1 MKININDIKP
11 LADDLMGHCQQKLG
25 FEHPPELF
33 FQEDEQN
40 ASKTLGKT
48 AYYSPSEKKVVI
60 YVTGRHGKDILR
72 SLAHELVHHMQN
84 CRGDLDGDQNTDPG
98 YAQNDPHLRNMEAE
112 AYLLGNMLFRDWED
126 SKKKRSLQ
134 ENKENLT
141 MNIDAI
147 KKLVKEQLLE
157 ILQEKSQKNEAFG
170 LSSKDKM
177 DAAVEKEAE
186 YNKRIDMKKNPPDPR
201 THLNKY
207 GDPINP
213 DGSPRLHSK
222 SHGVNEEETAEL
234 EEECVT
240 CPDLQEGSKPDFLDL
255 DKDGDKKEPMKDA
268 AKDAKGADDEE
279 DEEEVNEA
287 ACGKRDDEALEEDWG
302 GSSRPSDRGGYGWN
316 RGSSG
321 NESKC
326 AAEAQRKT
334 GTNHGPAYTRAK
346 NDCLSRGQSYS
357 NFEES
362 NSEEAT
368 ATIEEQEILQED
380 FWSQAQDHA
389 EEACGHLSGDSYGMC
404 FRREADKHY
413 SYLIKQSQSGGGSS
427 RYGSGRDHLVSF
439 YEENQKVETPEH
451 ENNLYESRFRDRDSK
466 LFEKLMNK
474 WVK

>member
-84 CRGDLDGDQNTDPG
+84 CRGDFDEDQNTDPG

-126 SKKKRSLQ
+126 GKKKRSLQ

-177 DAAVEKEAE
+177 DAAVEREAE
-186 YNKRIDMKKNPPDPR
+186 YNKRIDMKKNTPD
-201 THLNKY
+201 
-207 GDPINP
+207 
-213 DGSPRLHSK
+213 PRLHSK
-222 SHGVNEEETAEL
+222 SRGVNEEETAEL

-240 CPDLQEGSKPDFLDL
+240 CPDLQEGSKPDF
-255 DKDGDKKEPMKDA
+255 
-268 AKDAKGADDEE
+268 
-279 DEEEVNEA
+279 
-287 ACGKRDDEALEEDWG
+287 
-302 GSSRPSDRGGYGWN
+302 
-316 RGSSG
+316 
-321 NESKC
+321 
-326 AAEAQRKT
+326 
-334 GTNHGPAYTRAK
+334 
-346 NDCLSRGQSYS
+346 
-357 NFEES
+357 
-362 NSEEAT
+362 
-368 ATIEEQEILQED
+368 
-380 FWSQAQDHA
+380 
-389 EEACGHLSGDSYGMC
+389 
-404 FRREADKHY
+404 
-413 SYLIKQSQSGGGSS
+413 
-427 RYGSGRDHLVSF
+427 
-439 YEENQKVETPEH
+439 
-451 ENNLYESRFRDRDSK
+451 
-466 LFEKLMNK
+466 
-474 WVK
+474 

>member
-84 CRGDLDGDQNTDPG
+84 CRGDFDGDQNTDPG

-126 SKKKRSLQ
+126 GKKKRSLQ

-147 KKLVKEQLLE
+147 KKLVKEQLLQ

-186 YNKRIDMKKNPPDPR
+186 YNKRIDMKRNRRNRPDPR

-222 SHGVNEEETAEL
+222 SHGVGEKEAAELPEL

-302 GSSRPSDRGGYGWN
+302 GSSRPSDRGGYGYQSYDPASQPGAKERCRQKA
-316 RGSSG
+316 RGKSG
-321 NESKC
+321 PDYW
-326 AAEAQRKT
+326 RT
-334 GTNHGPAYTRAK
+334 Y
-346 NDCLSRGQSYS
+346 NDCMSRSTYS
-357 NFEES
+357 NF
-362 NSEEAT
+362 
-368 ATIEEQEILQED
+368 
-380 FWSQAQDHA
+380 
-389 EEACGHLSGDSYGMC
+389 
-404 FRREADKHY
+404 
-413 SYLIKQSQSGGGSS
+413 
-427 RYGSGRDHLVSF
+427 
-439 YEENQKVETPEH
+439 EENQKVETPEH
-451 ENNLYESRFRDRDSK
+451 ENKLYESRFRDRDSK
-466 LFEKLMNK
+466 LFERLMNK